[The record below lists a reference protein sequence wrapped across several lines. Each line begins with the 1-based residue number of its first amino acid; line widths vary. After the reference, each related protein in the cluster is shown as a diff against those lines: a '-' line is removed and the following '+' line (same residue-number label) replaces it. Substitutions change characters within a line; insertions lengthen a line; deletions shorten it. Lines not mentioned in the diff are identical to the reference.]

1 MSERLT
7 RKQLKED
14 HFIDLVQRAVS
25 YARENPIV
33 VGVAVI
39 VFVGAVAAA
48 VRIGGQAAGVGQGPD
63 NPAAARALSDA
74 RQAFMGGDLS
84 AGATAL
90 ENVRQEFKRTEEGRE
105 ATYVLANTYL
115 EMGDYAKAEEAFR
128 AFLAKP
134 LYGDLLTDGAHSGV
148 AACLEEKGDLDG
160 A

>member
-128 AFLAKP
+128 AFVAKP
-134 LYGDLLTDGAHSGV
+134 L
-148 AACLEEKGDLDG
+148 
-160 A
+160 